1 MSKLPHYGLSKSFS
15 RSLYSHYLQ
24 AKEVI
29 IELLADNSVSPEK
42 LSSLQDKV
50 KELES
55 LCSAGSN
62 GNTQRIYDELEQKV
76 NFDPHPQYPSLSSA
90 IQIRYE
96 QERGRFG
103 IAKRDIKAGEVLVFE
118 NPTAAKIKRMHQK
131 DHCENCLR

>member
-1 MSKLPHYGLSKSFS
+1 M
-15 RSLYSHYLQ
+15 
-24 AKEVI
+24 I

-55 LCSAGSN
+55 LCSK
-62 GNTQRIYDELEQKV
+62 GNTQRISDELEQKV
-76 NFDPHPQYPSLSSA
+76 NFDPHPQYPSLSST
-90 IQIRYE
+90 IQIKYE

-131 DHCENCLR
+131 DHCENCLRYEFKSLYLI